1 MPAAQ
6 GGNIPPTQTIQR
18 DEAPW
23 GDHPG
28 HRGSAP
34 TEAQHPPR
42 LSTHCP
48 ASELAPTGQRR
59 EGAGGRLGE
68 APCCCCQAFP
78 FKARAR
84 SGYSPFPPVLTTNP
98 LLSSSL
104 PGPGAPVPSG
114 TAPGVGERQPGHGV
128 PAPRGDLGA
137 GGGQVRHPN
146 AHLRPLSH
154 PRCLLCAGLLPFL
167 TLPVIL
173 LLLLVPSFLLYP
185 SSPEKHHLPAQ
196 NHSCTL
202 EARFL
207 RRGAGWPVPESTFPI
222 STSRGPV

>member
-42 LSTHCP
+42 LSTHRP

-84 SGYSPFPPVLTTNP
+84 SGYSPFPPALTTNP

-114 TAPGVGERQPGHGV
+114 TAPG
-128 PAPRGDLGA
+128 A
-137 GGGQVRHPN
+137 GGKAAWPWCASTTGGPWGRGGTGPSPECPSAPSLTSTLSSLRWLTSFSNLTRHP
-146 AHLRPLSH
+146 AAAL
-154 PRCLLCAGLLPFL
+154 GPFL
-167 TLPVIL
+167 
-173 LLLLVPSFLLYP
+173 PSL
-185 SSPEKHHLPAQ
+185 S
-196 NHSCTL
+196 
-202 EARFL
+202 
-207 RRGAGWPVPESTFPI
+207 I
-222 STSRGPV
+222 